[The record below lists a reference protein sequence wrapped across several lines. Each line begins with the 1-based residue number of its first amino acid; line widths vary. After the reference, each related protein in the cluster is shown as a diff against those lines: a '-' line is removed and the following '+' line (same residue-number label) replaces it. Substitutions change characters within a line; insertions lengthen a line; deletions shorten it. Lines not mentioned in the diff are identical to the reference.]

1 MLMKDISPK
10 KRFALMLVAVY
21 IISLPLISVL
31 TYIILKQNA
40 VRSAYS
46 MGRLRLA
53 TMEAVKHYVAE
64 ELRPLLY
71 RELPGR
77 FIVEGMSRSYVAGE
91 IARRVQKEYPSY
103 TYKNASLSPMN
114 PRDAADA
121 FESGII
127 NAFLR
132 DGALKEWD
140 GFRTRPDGRYYVI
153 AKAGDPFTES
163 CLLCHG
169 DPADAPEELR
179 KKYGTA
185 RGFHMSVGQLV
196 DAKFVYIPIDVP
208 LAEARKIVAI
218 FIGIYTILFGA
229 MLIIIN
235 IRFAKL
241 FDQTESDKKRIEE
254 INLELMNL
262 NHDMESMI
270 SERTMNLIAL
280 SVADRIRNPAAA
292 IAGTFNRILKKEV
305 VSEPLKER
313 MTDLLI
319 EAQKLDSI
327 VRDYET
333 VLKSRQT
340 MFRVEDLNE
349 ILRSVLPLI
358 EKERKGKG
366 VSLSLH
372 LAESRAR
379 CMANRQLLRVA
390 ILHVI
395 KNAVEA
401 TPPGGVLTIS
411 TVVDEDH
418 IRLVVAD
425 SGKGIPAEDIPKIF
439 SLFYSTKKHRIGMG
453 LPLVKQIVDEH
464 KGDIRVESESG
475 KGTSFS
481 LVFPVR
487 WSEQELEGKE
497 RQY

>member
-1 MLMKDISPK
+1 MKDLSSK

-21 IISLPLISVL
+21 VISLPIISAL

-40 VRSAYS
+40 VKSAYS

-53 TMEAVKHYVAE
+53 TMEAVKHCVAE

-103 TYKNASLSPMN
+103 TYKNASLSPMT
-114 PRDAADA
+114 PRDAADD

-132 DGALKEWD
+132 DGTLKEWN
-140 GFRTRPDGRYYVI
+140 GFRTRLDGRYYVI
-153 AKAGDPFTES
+153 AKAGDPFAES

-185 RGFHMSVGQLV
+185 GGFHMSVGQLA

-218 FIGIYTILFGA
+218 FIGIYTILFGV
-229 MLIIIN
+229 MLLIIN
-235 IRFAKL
+235 VRFAKL

-254 INLELMNL
+254 INLELMDL

-349 ILRSVLPLI
+349 ILRSVLPLV
-358 EKERKGKG
+358 EKEKKGKG

-372 LAESRAR
+372 LAEPPAR

-395 KNAVEA
+395 KNAVDA
-401 TPPGGVLTIS
+401 TPAGGILTVS

-418 IRLVVAD
+418 ICLVVAD

-453 LPLVKQIVDEH
+453 LPLVKQIMDEH
-464 KGDIRVESESG
+464 KGEIRVESTPG

-497 RQY
+497 LQ